1 MIEERKF
8 NKCEPI
14 DDGDNIL
21 KVIWDM
27 YIDSTYS
34 HSYEQLYTEETKLQF
49 ITDVGED
56 AAQNYLQYF

>member
-8 NKCEPI
+8 NKCELI

-34 HSYEQLYTEETKLQF
+34 HSYEQLYTKETKQQF
-49 ITDVGED
+49 ISDVGED